1 MKKGILLVALMA
13 SFAANA
19 ADLKTEIGFTGS
31 RDTANSDRSG
41 YGFTIGQKY
50 DKIGL
55 TAGFDRYTSGTD
67 LNKYSVVGSYDVAN
81 IGKATVAVK
90 AGFAYLDQKGST
102 DGYAGLM
109 GAGISMP
116 VTSNLAAT
124 VDYRYQAGQS
134 RVSSLD
140 GSTISAGLKYSF

>member
-13 SFAANA
+13 AFAANA
-19 ADLKTEIGFTGS
+19 TEIGITGS

-41 YGFTIGQKY
+41 YGFTIGQKF
-50 DKIGL
+50 DKVGV
-55 TAGFDRYTSGTD
+55 TAGFDRYKSGTD
-67 LNKYSVVGSYDVAN
+67 LDKYSVVGSYDVAN
-81 IGKATVAVK
+81 IGKSTVAVK
-90 AGFAYLDQKGST
+90 VGIAYLDQKGAT

-116 VTSNLAAT
+116 ITSSLAAT

-140 GSTISAGLKYSF
+140 GSTVSAGLKYSF